1 MENLTAS
8 HVIGALITLIMI
20 AVTGVYSGRKVK
32 NASDFSTGGN
42 RASSLLVA
50 GTIIGTLV
58 GGSSTVGTAQL
69 AYNYGF
75 SAWWF
80 TLGAGLGCLTLG
92 SAFVKPLK
100 LSCCN
105 TIQEMISSEYGQ
117 TSGIITTV
125 LSSFGII
132 LNIVAQIL
140 AANALLSSMFGL
152 SSVESAFVSIL
163 LMSVYVIFG
172 GVLSTGI
179 LGIIKIIL
187 IYFSV
192 FLGAAIAL
200 KLGGGFSGFYNNLS
214 HQQYF
219 NLVSRGVG
227 IDIGD
232 GFSVVL
238 GVLSTQTYIQA
249 VISGKNIKEAK
260 KGALLS
266 AVIIPP
272 IGIGSIL
279 IGMYMKVTYPYIES
293 SRAFPLFIINN
304 IPPFISG
311 LILATLL
318 IALVGTGAGMALGF
332 STIIINDIYKK
343 YISKNEN
350 IKNELIITRIV
361 ILLTLVVSAIFTLG
375 NLKTA
380 ILTWGFM
387 SMGLRATVL
396 IIPMIGALFFKG
408 KINSSFAVLSSVFG
422 FLSFLLCEIFFDLN
436 MNSLFIG
443 VSISAL
449 TILFGLS
456 KHHKIQQ

>member
-8 HVIGALITLIMI
+8 HIIGALVTLIIIMGI
-20 AVTGVYSGRKVK
+20 GVYSGKRVK
-32 NASDFSTGGN
+32 NASDFSTGGH

-152 SSVESAFVSIL
+152 GSVESACVSIL

-179 LGIIKIIL
+179 LGIIKLVL

-200 KLGGGFSGFYNNLS
+200 KLGGGFSGFYNNLN

-227 IDIGD
+227 IDVGD

-266 AVIIPP
+266 AAIIPP

-279 IGMYMKVTYPYIES
+279 IGMYMKINYPYIES
-293 SRAFPLFIINN
+293 SQAFSLFIINN

-318 IALVGTGAGMALGF
+318 IALVGTGSGMALGF

-350 IKNELIITRIV
+350 IKNELVITRIV

-408 KINSSFAVLSSVFG
+408 KIGSKFAVLSSVFG
-422 FLSFLLCEIFFDLN
+422 FLSFLVCETFFDLN

-456 KHHKIQQ
+456 RHHKIQQ

>member
-8 HVIGALITLIMI
+8 HIIGALVTLIIIMGI
-20 AVTGVYSGRKVK
+20 GVYSGKRVK
-32 NASDFSTGGN
+32 NASDFSTGGH

-152 SSVESAFVSIL
+152 GSVESACVSIL

-179 LGIIKIIL
+179 LGIIKLVL

-200 KLGGGFSGFYNNLS
+200 KLGGGFSGFYNNLN

-227 IDIGD
+227 IDVGD

-266 AVIIPP
+266 AAIIPP

-279 IGMYMKVTYPYIES
+279 IGMYMKINYPYIES
-293 SRAFPLFIINN
+293 SQAFPLFIINN

-318 IALVGTGAGMALGF
+318 IALVGTGSGMALGF

-350 IKNELIITRIV
+350 IKNELVITRIV

-408 KINSSFAVLSSVFG
+408 KIGSKFAVLSSVFG
-422 FLSFLLCEIFFDLN
+422 FLSFLVCETFFDLN

>member
-1 MENLTAS
+1 
-8 HVIGALITLIMI
+8 MI

-32 NASDFSTGGN
+32 NASDFSTGGH

-80 TLGAGLGCLTLG
+80 TLGAGLGCLILG
-92 SAFVKPLK
+92 SGFVKPLK

-152 SSVESAFVSIL
+152 GSVESACVSIL

-179 LGIIKIIL
+179 LGIIKLVL

-200 KLGGGFSGFYNNLS
+200 KLGGGFSGFYNNLN

-227 IDIGD
+227 IDVGD

-266 AVIIPP
+266 AAIIPP

-279 IGMYMKVTYPYIES
+279 IGMYMKINYPYIES
-293 SRAFPLFIINN
+293 SQAFPLFIINN

-318 IALVGTGAGMALGF
+318 IALVGTGSGMALGF

-350 IKNELIITRIV
+350 IKNELVITRIV

-408 KINSSFAVLSSVFG
+408 KIGSKFAVLSSVFG
-422 FLSFLLCEIFFDLN
+422 FLSFLVCETFFDLN

>member
-8 HVIGALITLIMI
+8 HIIGALVTLIIIMGI
-20 AVTGVYSGRKVK
+20 GVYSGKRVK
-32 NASDFSTGGN
+32 NASDFSTGGH

-80 TLGAGLGCLTLG
+80 TLGAGLGCLILG
-92 SAFVKPLK
+92 SGFVKPLK

-152 SSVESAFVSIL
+152 DSVESACVSIL

-179 LGIIKIIL
+179 LGIIKLVL

-200 KLGGGFSGFYNNLS
+200 KLGGGFSGFYNNLN

-227 IDIGD
+227 IDVGD

-266 AVIIPP
+266 AAIIPP

-279 IGMYMKVTYPYIES
+279 IGMYMKINYPYIES
-293 SRAFPLFIINN
+293 SQAFPLFIINN

-318 IALVGTGAGMALGF
+318 IALVGTGSGMALGF

-350 IKNELIITRIV
+350 IKNELVITRIV

-408 KINSSFAVLSSVFG
+408 KIGSKFAVLSSVFG
-422 FLSFLLCEIFFDLN
+422 FLSFLVCETFFDLN

>member
-1 MENLTAS
+1 
-8 HVIGALITLIMI
+8 MI
-20 AVTGVYSGRKVK
+20 AVTGVYSGKRVK
-32 NASDFSTGGN
+32 NASDFSTGGH

-80 TLGAGLGCLTLG
+80 TLGAGLGCLILG

-152 SSVESAFVSIL
+152 GSVESACVSIL

-179 LGIIKIIL
+179 LGIIKLVL

-200 KLGGGFSGFYNNLS
+200 KLGGGFSGFYNNLN

-227 IDIGD
+227 IDVGD

-266 AVIIPP
+266 AAIIPP

-279 IGMYMKVTYPYIES
+279 IGMYMKINYPYIES
-293 SRAFPLFIINN
+293 SQAFPLFIINN

-318 IALVGTGAGMALGF
+318 IALVGTGSGMALGF

-350 IKNELIITRIV
+350 IKNELVITRIV

-408 KINSSFAVLSSVFG
+408 KIGSKFAVLSSVFG
-422 FLSFLLCEIFFDLN
+422 FLSFLVCETFFDLN

>member
-32 NASDFSTGGN
+32 NASDFSTGGH

-80 TLGAGLGCLTLG
+80 TLGAGLGCLILG
-92 SAFVKPLK
+92 SGFVKPLK

-152 SSVESAFVSIL
+152 GSVESACVSIL

-179 LGIIKIIL
+179 LGIIKLVL

-200 KLGGGFSGFYNNLS
+200 KLGGGFSGFYNNLN

-227 IDIGD
+227 IDVGD

-266 AVIIPP
+266 AAIIPP

-279 IGMYMKVTYPYIES
+279 IGMYMKINYPYIES
-293 SRAFPLFIINN
+293 SQAFPLFIINN

-318 IALVGTGAGMALGF
+318 IALVGTGSGMALGF

-350 IKNELIITRIV
+350 IKNELVITRIV

-408 KINSSFAVLSSVFG
+408 KIGSKFAVLSSVFG
-422 FLSFLLCEIFFDLN
+422 FLSFLVCETFFDLN

>member
-8 HVIGALITLIMI
+8 HIIGALVTLIIIMGI
-20 AVTGVYSGRKVK
+20 GVYSGKKVE
-32 NASDFSTGGN
+32 NASDFSTGGH

-92 SAFVKPLK
+92 LVFVKPLK

-152 SSVESAFVSIL
+152 GSVESAFVSIL

-179 LGIIKIIL
+179 LGIIKLIL

-200 KLGGGFSGFYNNLS
+200 KLGGGFSGFYNNLN

-219 NLVSRGVG
+219 NIVSRGAG
-227 IDIGD
+227 IDVGD
-232 GFSVVL
+232 GISVVL

-249 VISGKNIKEAK
+249 IISGKNIKEAK

-266 AVIIPP
+266 AAIIPP
-272 IGIGSIL
+272 IGIGSIFV
-279 IGMYMKVTYPYIES
+279 GMYMKINYPYIES
-293 SRAFPLFIINN
+293 SQAFPLFIINN

-361 ILLTLVVSAIFTLG
+361 ILLTLAVSAIFTLG

-396 IIPMIGALFFKG
+396 IIPMIGALFFKN
-408 KINSSFAVLSSVFG
+408 KINSNFAVLSSAFG
-422 FLSFLLCEIFFDLN
+422 FLSFLICEIFFDLN
-436 MNSLFIG
+436 INSLFIG

-449 TILFGLS
+449 TILFGLN
-456 KHHKIQQ
+456 KHHKKL